1 MWIFRALL
9 RLFKNMKAEIKN
21 QSSIHILVAE
31 DDPDDRLLMR
41 DGFRENNLNN
51 PLHFVKDGE
60 ELFDFLQNRGEYSDT
75 LKYPRPGII
84 LLDLN
89 MPKMDGREVLKV
101 IKSISEFK
109 AIPVIVITTSREEED
124 MLETYDLG
132 ANSFIRK
139 PVEFDAFME
148 TIRTLGEY
156 WFEIVELPIV

>member
-1 MWIFRALL
+1 MWIFRALSR
-9 RLFKNMKAEIKN
+9 RLKNMKAEIKN
-21 QSSIHILVAE
+21 QNSIHVLVAE

-41 DGFRENNLNN
+41 DGFRENNLIN

-60 ELFDFLQNRGEYSDT
+60 ELFDFLQNRGQYSDT

-84 LLDLN
+84 FLDLN
-89 MPKMDGREVLKV
+89 MPKMDGREVLKT
-101 IKSISEFK
+101 IKSIPEFK
-109 AIPVIVITTSREEED
+109 TIPVIVLTTSREEED
-124 MLETYDLG
+124 MFQTYDLG

-156 WFEIVELPIV
+156 WLEIVELPVV